1 MNQKYLP
8 HVLAALVTLF
18 AIVACVLPGQTAQPA
33 PDIDPIAIETAVAG
47 TAQAA
52 AQLTAVA
59 AQPVPTRRT
68 GTTLQQ
74 SKDAYTLY
82 SDYDAGFD
90 VMFPPGWLV
99 IRPNMEEINTVLAN
113 EGATNPTL
121 QEQIVLDLTGA
132 SAAAHLYAYILRPDI
147 KENVVFGF
155 THVNWELSA
164 TTPIDNLSMEEEVRK
179 LESPEGLQGFH
190 ASQSEIREN
199 SNGVQ
204 IIEIGGITTRA
215 NSQGELVTVYIT
227 VIFFKPTPD
236 SAVRLIF
243 EYHKDYQYEIS
254 PDVSFVVESVSL
266 IEP

>member
-1 MNQKYLP
+1 MNQNRLP
-8 HVLAALVTLF
+8 HALTAFLTLLV
-18 AIVACVLPGQTAQPA
+18 IVACVLPGQPIQPA
-33 PDIDPIAIETAVAG
+33 PVSNPVNIETAVAG
-47 TAQAA
+47 TAQVA
-52 AQLTAVA
+52 AQQTAA

-74 SKDAYTLY
+74 SEDGYTLY

-99 IRPNMEEINTVLAN
+99 VRPNMEEINTVLAN
-113 EGATNPTL
+113 EGATNPIL

-164 TTPIDNLSMEEEVRK
+164 TTPIDSASMEEEVRK

-254 PDVSFVVESVSL
+254 PDVSFVVESISL
-266 IEP
+266 LEP